1 MRRLGQVQ
9 SMTRHFSPETIGGQ
23 TAMAGKRRTMAG
35 FSLIELL
42 VVIAIAG
49 VLTAIAVPMTINAM
63 RTYRLTSAVAAAT
76 GAISAARYAEVM
88 RGYPGTGTP
97 GYGYEVKFT
106 PPNTYQIFTMPPPAT
121 TFLPEVMNGTQVNP
135 TTPIPIDGSGQIVI
149 SRTVT
154 YQFSAG
160 GTVTETSNP
169 PNMSFQIAIIN
180 PSTGQPYNAVG
191 WSNTITVSGVGNVS
205 VTSP

>member
-1 MRRLGQVQ
+1 M
-9 SMTRHFSPETIGGQ
+9 E
-23 TAMAGKRRTMAG
+23 AGLTVKRRPAAG

-49 VLTAIAVPMTINAM
+49 VLTAIALPMTINAM
-63 RTYRLTSAVAAAT
+63 RTYRLNAAVSAAT
-76 GAISAARYAEVM
+76 GAISGTRYAEIM
-88 RGYPGTGTP
+88 RGYPGTGSP
-97 GYGYEVKFT
+97 GYGYEIVFT
-106 PPNTYQIFTMPPPAT
+106 PPNTYQVFTMIPPAT
-121 TFLPEVMNGTQVNP
+121 TYSAVVNNGGTLYP
-135 TTPIPIDGSGQIVI
+135 TSPIPIDGSGQIVI

-160 GTVTETSNP
+160 GTVAVTSNP
-169 PNMSFQIAIIN
+169 SGTFQIGLIN
-180 PSTGQPYNAVG
+180 PSTGLPSYDTAG